1 MKSSSIRRSPDLQ
14 LTSDTRTTK
23 RPIFIFGCP
32 RSGTSLLS
40 RIIDC
45 HPRIAIPYESHFYN
59 TFYPWLKYY
68 GNLHLPRNRYRLI
81 DDILSTE
88 VIQDWTPLPERQQ
101 TFEAIQSYDFDGIV
115 DALMS
120 TWASAQGKQRW
131 GEKTPAH
138 VFYWHEILQA
148 FPNLQ
153 VLHIVRDGRDVA
165 LSWKRARFGP
175 KHIYPL
181 AQKWVQYL
189 QTVETLK
196 STLDDDSFLEL
207 RYEELLLKLEPVVR
221 TICRFLG
228 EEFTPN
234 LLTFH
239 TLGTAYPTDK
249 QNQQNL
255 SKPPLTSNIQK
266 WRTEMSARELR
277 IFEAVAGST
286 LEHYGYER
294 QLLHPRISALE
305 AMQFRYL
312 EHPPQ
317 KLYAMLKNRKGHID
331 ALRRLKIYLRL
342 RARL

>member
-1 MKSSSIRRSPDLQ
+1 MGRSRVKL
-14 LTSDTRTTK
+14 SANSE

-68 GNLHLPRNRYRLI
+68 GDLQLPRNRYRLI

-88 VIQDWTPLPERQQ
+88 VMKDWSPPPERQQ
-101 TFEAIQSYDFDGIV
+101 TFESIQQYDFNGVV

-120 TWASAQGKQRW
+120 AWARAQGKQRW

-189 QTVETLK
+189 ETVEALK
-196 STLDDDSFLEL
+196 TTLDDRSFLEL

-221 TICRFLG
+221 KICGFLG

-234 LLTFH
+234 LLAFH
-239 TLGTAYPTDK
+239 SLGKAYPTDR

-255 SKPPLTSNIQK
+255 SKPPLTNNIQK

-286 LEHYGYER
+286 LERYGYES
-294 QLLHPRISALE
+294 QLATPRISALE
-305 AMQFRYL
+305 ATQYRYL

-317 KLYAMLKNRKGHID
+317 KLYAMIKNHKGHID
-331 ALRRLKIYLRL
+331 ALRRLQIYLRL